1 MAQPFSVPAAST
13 SPTRRTLVF
22 TSSTTWTVPTSA
34 LYVDVMVVGGGSGG
48 QGGQGTSS
56 GSGGQGGSGGAITMQ
71 KDISLSGVS
80 TVSIVVGAGSNGT
93 VGGTTS
99 VGSTPSQAGYSAF
112 GTYVYSGGGFM
123 SYSGTP
129 AYKGTNNFPYNSSD
143 STGTNFAPILFTQM
157 PNTAIINMVYPQ
169 LQNVIMQQD
178 VLSANMIQGNSLDGT
193 AIGSSGG
200 WGGYGGTSGG
210 GGYVGGIAGG
220 YSRNRLNTSNFVA
233 SQTLPWG
240 AASIFTLGT
249 PSAGAVGGSAAGGI
263 AGPIGYAGGGGGG
276 GGGNGGFAGGLG
288 ANGAGGGGAGSST
301 TTGGAGGNA
310 GTNTGSGGG
319 GGGATTSNGT
329 GGAGGNGAA
338 GFVIVSYIGTN

>member
-1 MAQPFSVPAAST
+1 MGLTTT
-13 SPTRRTLVF
+13 SPLVLPTRRVLVF
-22 TSSTTWTVPTSA
+22 TSSQTWTVPSSA
-34 LYVDVMVVGGGSGG
+34 LYVDVMVVGGGCGG
-48 QGGQGTSS
+48 QGGMGASPS
-56 GSGGQGGSGGAITMQ
+56 YGEVGGSGGGITTQ

-93 VGGTTS
+93 AGTTT
-99 VGSTPSQAGYSAF
+99 GSAGATPSQASYSAF
-112 GTYVYSGGGFM
+112 GTYVYSGGGFAGNGAGGM
-123 SYSGTP
+123 P
-129 AYKGTNNFPYNSSD
+129 AYKGTNNYPYNGGD
-143 STGTNFAPILFTQM
+143 STVTNFAPILYTPI
-157 PNTAIINMVYPQ
+157 PNTATTNMIYPQ
-169 LQNVIMQQD
+169 LQQAYSSSGTTSQYFMT
-178 VLSANMIQGNSLDGT
+178 QGNSLEGT

-200 WGGYGGTSGG
+200 WGGQNSGG
-210 GGYVGGIAGG
+210 SGAGYAGGIAGG
-220 YSRNRLNTSNFVA
+220 SNPNRSNTSLYIA

-249 PSAGAVGGSAAGGI
+249 PSAGAVAGAAGGL

-276 GGGNGGFAGGLG
+276 GGGNVAGGLG

-301 TTGGAGGNA
+301 TNGGAGGNA

-319 GGGATTSNGT
+319 GGGSGNGT

>member
-1 MAQPFSVPAAST
+1 MGLTSTAST
-13 SPTRRTLVF
+13 LATRRTLVF

-34 LYVDVMVVGGGSGG
+34 LYVDVMVVGGGCGG
-48 QGGQGTSS
+48 QGGQGTSA
-56 GSGGQGGSGGAITMQ
+56 GVGGYGGSGGAITTQ

-93 VGGTTS
+93 VGGTTNA
-99 VGSTPSQAGYSAF
+99 GLTPSQAGYSAF
-112 GTYVYSGGGFM
+112 GTYVYSGGAFM
-123 SYSGTP
+123 NIGGMP
-129 AYKGTNNFPYNSSD
+129 AYKGTTNSPYGGND
-143 STGTNFAPILFTQM
+143 STGTNFAPILYT
-157 PNTAIINMVYPQ
+157 PIAPTATTTMVYPQ
-169 LQNVIMQQD
+169 LQNTAGSVSQGNSSQRI
-178 VLSANMIQGNSLDGT
+178 IQGNSLDGT

-200 WGGYGGTSGG
+200 WSGANASSG
-210 GGYVGGIAGG
+210 VAGIIGGIAGG
-220 YSRNRLNTSNFVA
+220 ANANSLNTSLYTA

-249 PSAGAVGGSAAGGI
+249 PTAGAVGGSAAGGL

-276 GGGNGGFAGGLG
+276 GGSGGGFAGGLG

-319 GGGATTSNGT
+319 GGGATTGNGT